1 MRSFPDIA
9 ALKQAAAAGDTEL
22 SVSPWVTVDQTMI
35 DRFAQATGDFQW
47 IHVDVA
53 RAKASPFGTTIAHG
67 WLTLSL
73 LARLSNETYRVEQ
86 LAARLN
92 YGTNKVRFTAPV
104 PAGSRLRAKFRI
116 VSVED
121 VAQGARLTS
130 EAVVERDGSD
140 KPVCVAELV
149 GILIPPKNLRL
160 TRVPPARA
168 ARRSSAVP
176 DISASARGPA
186 CADRAG
192 RDAAPA

>member
-1 MRSFPDIA
+1 MRIFPDIA
-9 ALKQAAAAGDTEL
+9 ALKQAAAAKDAALG
-22 SVSPWVTVDQTMI
+22 VSGWVTVDQAMI
-35 DRFAQATGDFQW
+35 DRFAEATGDFQW

-92 YGTNKVRFTAPV
+92 YGCNKVRFTSPV
-104 PAGSRLRAKFRI
+104 PAGSRLRAQFRI

-121 VAQGARLTS
+121 VPQGARLTT
-130 EAVVERDGSD
+130 EAVVELEGSD

-149 GILIPPKNLRL
+149 GILIPPR
-160 TRVPPARA
+160 
-168 ARRSSAVP
+168 
-176 DISASARGPA
+176 
-186 CADRAG
+186 
-192 RDAAPA
+192 